1 VAIKCNDD
9 HEFQNPESSAR
20 AASAHPLLSE
30 WTLDR
35 ERALPCAHWPVAA
48 IPAAE
53 RGRVASAIPT
63 LLLVGAFDPATPSSY
78 AEFAAATLARA
89 HVLEFP
95 ASGHGL
101 LGSDRCVSA
110 IIEDFLDDPKTRPA
124 AACLH
129 AMRPVDF
136 SPSIQMHAVALLAQ
150 GEPTEAEELLRQ
162 TLARQQE
169 GLRPDD
175 RGIAVTLSVLGE
187 LYHGQARLTDAED
200 ALVRALAINGK
211 AYGPDSLEAG
221 KSAGR
226 LALVYHDQGKTGQA
240 ASLYRRTLRILEREH
255 GQNHADVS
263 FYRSRYGELVSRSG
277 AARP

>member
-110 IIEDFLDDPKTRPA
+110 ITEDFLDDPKTRPA

-150 GEPTEAEELLRQ
+150 GEPTEAE
-162 TLARQQE
+162 
-169 GLRPDD
+169 
-175 RGIAVTLSVLGE
+175 
-187 LYHGQARLTDAED
+187 D

-226 LALVYHDQGKTGQA
+226 LALVYHDQGRTGQA